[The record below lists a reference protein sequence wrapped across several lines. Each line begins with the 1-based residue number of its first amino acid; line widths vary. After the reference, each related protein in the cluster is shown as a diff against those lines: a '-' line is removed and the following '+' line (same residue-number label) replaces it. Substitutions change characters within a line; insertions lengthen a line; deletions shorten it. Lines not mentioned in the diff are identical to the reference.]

1 MLQNKA
7 NKKTKLLNA
16 SENNNN
22 NNNNNN
28 KYELYTYI
36 D

>member
-7 NKKTKLLNA
+7 NKKNKLLNA
-16 SENNNN
+16 SE